1 VLERL
6 QDYTD
11 AAGDAERMNR
21 ISTGFEQAIISIKQW
36 LTKFGLK
43 DAKSGDCVVQLDMTV
58 SLESEERAKTISETG
73 KDSIIA
79 EDEDEAAV
87 ETDAPK
93 NLWGEKQNIF
103 NRVLGK
109 VDRVM
114 LFRQREYSALR
125 D

>member
-1 VLERL
+1 
-6 QDYTD
+6 
-11 AAGDAERMNR
+11 MNR